1 MSDLVIVNSGQ
12 VVVSSRQ
19 VAENFRKR
27 HADVIR
33 SIESH
38 ISDLLLTDAK
48 VRWFYESSYTDGKGE
63 QRKEYLMNRDGF
75 SLPHRSR
82 KPLALD
88 MGMKAASSHP
98 SCII

>member
-12 VVVSSRQ
+12 AVVSSRQ

-63 QRKEYLMNRDGF
+63 AEKAMNAQIEWEEPEQEDDGKF
-75 SLPHRSR
+75 TLDKFLSL
-82 KPLALD
+82 
-88 MGMKAASSHP
+88 
-98 SCII
+98 